1 MAGKPFRI
9 LRYRWRTVL
18 SITLLTVATAVWAT
32 NLRNDSIH
40 PTFQATASVTFVSD
54 VEGLEVLGEQL
65 LESVETQLED
75 ARLAAIE
82 ANEEFLARP
91 GFSITADPG
100 LGRLTFV
107 ATGSS
112 AAEAEANVD
121 EMRRR
126 LVELD
131 PFDIEGEL
139 TRQIESTLAKL
150 DAVRG
155 EIAAL
160 MEATQADPEIEDR
173 RSQLQA
179 LLADLE
185 ARQLTLERDI
195 RVPPTGE
202 DAPSQSELQAELRQV
217 QQAIIDVETELAALP
232 QALDPLSPE
241 ATQLRV
247 LQGQY
252 NALEERYQNLLIER
266 TDLEG
271 LPLLGTIETVEQ
283 TPSKIPVEM
292 AALAAL
298 VVGLGLSLGVLVLS
312 ERLIGPVWTAN
323 DAGPVHF
330 LPSVVTRPRGG
341 VGWYLKSGSSKRK
354 SAIQLMRSTI
364 RARAK
369 GDEFVLAIV
378 RSGVGAHD
386 AHTLGVDL
394 ASAFASTSVQ
404 TALIDASFDTA
415 WRQPEFRHHAFTLHE
430 VVDADEETINSLV
443 DSASSSDGAS
453 QEDLMVISAGE
464 PGVSVDVLAGPAV
477 SHLIDVLR
485 ETRDV
490 VIVLCDEIGSATTQA
505 LLDRCDMVLVA
516 TRPGVTT
523 RTSLLE
529 LHDEMAYRQI
539 DLVASFVLTP
549 VVSYLQRPGD
559 HLREWLHRVRR
570 QRLEI
575 EPGATHR
582 PSAEPA
588 EPASVPAAASAEGVF
603 VDEDTSV
610 EELLGQAASGADIED
625 GEPAAATRSDRPTL
639 VAVPSGEPPA
649 KSAPPR
655 MDALYDLLR
664 SEAPEAV
671 VSEAE
676 QFLVDWVT
684 ALVLADGDSG
694 LDPATVAAVQ
704 EAGFIPLST
713 WKGHL
718 SLGSRLR
725 NEFRN
730 ELGRADAGKFEELL
744 LKALAAGE
752 EGEVATS
759 IDRWVDQRYFQLH
772 AEQENWEPRVW
783 HITSRLGTISALV
796 AAERFERQRMEAF
809 VDSVVIRAID
819 RLARRR
825 RRKEVVGDDAA
836 VAKLDEQIEDARQLG
851 LAIAW
856 LLDGSRPESRIW
868 YPSLDEREQPMGWQ
882 PRWDQG
888 IKSNLAPLQRLG
900 IIKVPVLTDR
910 ELSALEPAG

>member
-18 SITLLTVATAVWAT
+18 FITLLTVATAVWAT
-32 NLRNDSIH
+32 NLRNDSIE
-40 PTFQATASVTFVSD
+40 PTFEATASVTFVSD
-54 VEGLEVLGEQL
+54 VDGLELLGEQL

-82 ANEEFLARP
+82 VNEEFLTRP
-91 GFSITADPG
+91 GFNITADPA

-107 ATGSS
+107 ATGST
-112 AAEAEANVD
+112 AEEAEANVE
-121 EMRRR
+121 EMRQR
-126 LVELD
+126 LVGLD

-150 DAVRG
+150 DAVRA
-155 EIAAL
+155 EINAL
-160 MEATQADPEIEDR
+160 VQATSADPEIEDR
-173 RSQLQA
+173 RRQLQA
-179 LLADLE
+179 LLTDLE
-185 ARQLTLERDI
+185 GRELTLERDI

-217 QQAIIDVETELAALP
+217 QSAIIDVETELASLP
-232 QALDPLSPE
+232 RTLDPLSPE

-252 NALEERYQNLLIER
+252 DALEARYQSLLIER

-271 LPLLGTIETVEQ
+271 LPLLGVIETIEE
-283 TPSKIPVEM
+283 TPTEVPVEI
-292 AALAAL
+292 AAAVAF
-298 VVGLGLSLGVLVLS
+298 VIGLGLSLGVLALS
-312 ERLIGPVWTAN
+312 ERLVGPVWTAS
-323 DAGPVHF
+323 DAAPVHF

-341 VGWYLKSGSSKRK
+341 VAWYLKSGTSKRK

-369 GDEFVLAIV
+369 GDELVLAVV

-386 AHTLGVDL
+386 SHTLGVDL

-404 TALIDASFDTA
+404 TALIDASFDSA
-415 WRQPEFRHHAFTLHE
+415 WRQPEFRHHAFSLQE
-430 VVDADEETINSLV
+430 VVDSDEEAVNALV
-443 DSASSSDGAS
+443 DSAPGDGAI
-453 QEDLMVISAGE
+453 QDDLMIISAGE
-464 PGVSVDVLAGPAV
+464 PGVAVDVLAGPAV

-490 VIVLCDEIGSATTQA
+490 VVVLCDELGAATTQA
-505 LLDRCDMVLVA
+505 VLDRCDMVLVA

-523 RTSLLE
+523 RAALLD
-529 LHDEMAYRQI
+529 LHDEMSYRDI
-539 DLVASFVLTP
+539 DLVGAFVLTSLL
-549 VVSYLQRPGD
+549 SYLRHPGD

-570 QRLEI
+570 QRLE
-575 EPGATHR
+575 
-582 PSAEPA
+582 AEPA
-588 EPASVPAAASAEGVF
+588 APQIRPQTQPAPVPAPEVASAQGAL
-603 VDEDTSV
+603 VDEETSV
-610 EELLGQAASGADIED
+610 EELLG
-625 GEPAAATRSDRPTL
+625 GEAQVPPEEEPEVPAAAVRAERPAL
-639 VAVPSGEPPA
+639 VAVPSEEPPS
-649 KSAPPR
+649 KPLLPR
-655 MDALYDLLR
+655 MDAMYDLLK
-664 SEAPEAV
+664 SESPEAV
-671 VSEAE
+671 VSDAE
-676 QFLVDWVT
+676 QFVVSWVT
-684 ALVLADGDSG
+684 ALVLADGNAG
-694 LDPATVAAVQ
+694 LDPATVTAVE

-713 WKGHL
+713 WKGHP

-730 ELGRADAGKFEELL
+730 ELGRADATKFEELL
-744 LKALAAGE
+744 LKALSAGD
-752 EGEVATS
+752 EGGSATS
-759 IDRWVDQRYFQLH
+759 IDRWVDRRYFPLH
-772 AEQENWEPRVW
+772 AENENWEPTVW

-796 AAERFERQRMEAF
+796 AAERFERERMETF
-809 VDSVVIRAID
+809 VDSVVIRAIE

-825 RRKEVVGDDAA
+825 RRKEVVGDETA
-836 VAKLDEQIEDARQLG
+836 VAQLDEQMEDARHLG

-868 YPSLDEREQPMGWQ
+868 YPSLDEGEQPTGWQ

-900 IIKVPVLTDR
+900 IISFPVLTER